1 MQTSSRGLCVC
12 ADDRGGLSVFNLKG
26 IYETNDDSL
35 HILCIDSLQFFDPSL
50 FFSKDHKADVILK
63 YNADEARNMKAYGEL
78 QKYGS

>member
-1 MQTSSRGLCVC
+1 MRQLM
-12 ADDRGGLSVFNLKG
+12 
-26 IYETNDDSL
+26 
-35 HILCIDSLQFFDPSL
+35 ILCLTSFDPSL